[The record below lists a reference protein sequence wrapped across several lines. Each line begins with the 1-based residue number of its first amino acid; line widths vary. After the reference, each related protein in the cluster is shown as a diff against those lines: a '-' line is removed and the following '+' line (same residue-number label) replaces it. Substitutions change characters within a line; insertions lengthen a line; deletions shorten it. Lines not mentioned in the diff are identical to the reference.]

1 MPIPRCGLQKVVLS
15 EQTTMPK
22 RPLPVLNREDPTH
35 DPLIG
40 NVKVTQED
48 WLNLARDVLVNEG
61 VAGIKILTLS
71 ARLDVSRSS
80 FYWYFRNHADLLSAL
95 LTEWEAR
102 NTRTIVAHCEMPADG
117 INAAV
122 CNFFHGFT
130 DRDQFDRGLD
140 SAVRDWARRD
150 DAVKALILN
159 ADRTRLIATTE
170 MFARHGY
177 APDDADARARI
188 LYYMQIGYYEAVER
202 ETLAVRL
209 ARVPGFLKG
218 FTGEDPSPELLAEF
232 TAHAMA
238 NAEDAE
244 P

>member
-1 MPIPRCGLQKVVLS
+1 
-15 EQTTMPK
+15 MPK
-22 RPLPVLNREDPTH
+22 RPPPVLNREDPTH

-40 NVKVTQED
+40 NVKITRED
-48 WLNLARDVLVNEG
+48 WLNLARDVLVKEG

-71 ARLDVSRSS
+71 NRLDVSRSS

-95 LTEWEAR
+95 LAEWEAR
-102 NTRTIVAHCEMPADG
+102 NTRTIVAHCRMPADS

-122 CNFFHGFT
+122 CNFFHSFT

-150 DAVKALILN
+150 DAVKALILD
-159 ADRTRLIATTE
+159 ADRTRLMATTE

-218 FTGEDPSPELLAEF
+218 FTGEDPSPELLAKF
-232 TAHAMA
+232 MAHAMKYA
-238 NAEDAE
+238 DDAE